1 MDQGQVNQ
9 SHTFLALLSLSQHG
23 KCRRPLEFSFS
34 QRDATALRTEI
45 FTAIIAGRAPA
56 FVSCMA
62 VSHVSAYL
70 SCVSNAPCLYD
81 WLSFILL
88 ALVLQ
93 QVAKHD
99 GLTLLQEAS
108 EVASHHASA
117 KMVSDKDLRNNFSMS
132 SNCRGIICVLHCCQV
147 KDSVTPCHKIQ
158 QDAFT
163 MDAFTMDACCN

>member
-117 KMVSDKDLRNNFSMS
+117 KMVSDLRINFSMS
-132 SNCRGIICVLHCCQV
+132 SNFLGILCVLHCCQV

-158 QDAFT
+158 QDT
-163 MDAFTMDACCN
+163 FTMDACCN